1 MMKKNSERN
10 AAIRFMKK
18 LFILLSLYSPTGSLF
33 PGRPFHGPEEL

>member
-10 AAIRFMKK
+10 AAIRFMKSY
-18 LFILLSLYSPTGSLF
+18 LSFYPFYSPTGSLF

>member
-18 LFILLSLYSPTGSLF
+18 LFILFIPYSPTGSLF